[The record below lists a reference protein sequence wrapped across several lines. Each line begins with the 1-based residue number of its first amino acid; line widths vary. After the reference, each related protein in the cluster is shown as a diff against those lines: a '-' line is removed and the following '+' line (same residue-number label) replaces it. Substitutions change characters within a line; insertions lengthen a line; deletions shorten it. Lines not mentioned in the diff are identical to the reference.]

1 MVTAPTTTRR
11 QRLREATSQEIL
23 TVARDLLVREGA
35 QAVALRAVAREMG
48 MTAPALYRYYAS
60 HEDLLSALIVT
71 IFDEVSDTLEAAMKG
86 PDGSTL
92 DADVVRRTFAVI
104 RALRR
109 WAVDHP
115 AEFGLVF
122 GTPVPGYDTPEEG
135 PVIEACRRFGGVFQ
149 VLFQEFYTLCPFAA
163 DDAELSPALEQQLR
177 QYADFFSSTIPLPAL
192 AVLLSC
198 WARVYGLISLEVFGH
213 MQFALTDVEPLF
225 EAELAHM
232 AMMIGVPYQPPEK

>member
-1 MVTAPTTTRR
+1 VSAPTSTRR

-60 HEDLLSALIVT
+60 HEDLLSALIVS
-71 IFDEVSDTLEAAMKG
+71 IFDELCDTLEATALG
-86 PDGSTL
+86 DE
-92 DADVVRRTFAVI
+92 DVVRRTFAVI

-122 GTPVPGYDTPEEG
+122 GTPVPGYDTPDEG
-135 PVIEACRRFGGVFQ
+135 PVIEACRRFGGIFQ
-149 VLFQEFYTLCPFAA
+149 TLLQEFYTLCPFAT
-163 DDAELSPALEQQLR
+163 DDTPLSPALEQQLR
-177 QYADFFSSTIPLPAL
+177 QYADFFAATIPLPAL

-232 AMMIGVPYQPPEK
+232 AMMIGVPYQPPER

>member
-1 MVTAPTTTRR
+1 VSAPTSTRR

-71 IFDEVSDTLEAAMKG
+71 IFDEVSDTLEAAMKA
-86 PDGSTL
+86 PDGSVS
-92 DADVVRRTFAVI
+92 DGDVVRRTFAVI

-122 GTPVPGYDTPEEG
+122 GTPVPGYDTPDEG

-177 QYADFFSSTIPLPAL
+177 QYADFFSATIPLPAL

>member
-1 MVTAPTTTRR
+1 MSAPTATRR

-23 TVARDLLVREGA
+23 TVARDLLVREGS

-60 HEDLLSALIVT
+60 HEDLLSALIVS
-71 IFDEVSDTLEAAMKG
+71 IFDELSDGLEAAMAAAG
-86 PDGSTL
+86 E
-92 DADVVRRTFAVI
+92 DVTRQMFAVI
-104 RALRR
+104 RALRQ

-115 AEFGLVF
+115 AEFGLTF

-135 PVIEACRRFGGVFQ
+135 PVIEACRRFGGIFQ
-149 VLFQEFYTLCPFAA
+149 ALFQEFYADCPFAPHE
-163 DDAELSPALEQQLR
+163 DELSPALEQQLR
-177 QYADFFSSTIPLPAL
+177 QYATFFSATIPLPAL

-198 WARVYGLISLEVFGH
+198 WARVYGLICLEVFGH

-225 EAELAHM
+225 EAELKHM
-232 AMMIGVPYQPPEK
+232 SMMIGVPYSPPEK

>member
-1 MVTAPTTTRR
+1 MVSAPTTTRR

-35 QAVALRAVAREMG
+35 PAVALRAVAREMG

-86 PDGSTL
+86 PDGGSAL

-115 AEFGLVF
+115 AEFG
-122 GTPVPGYDTPEEG
+122 
-135 PVIEACRRFGGVFQ
+135 
-149 VLFQEFYTLCPFAA
+149 
-163 DDAELSPALEQQLR
+163 
-177 QYADFFSSTIPLPAL
+177 
-192 AVLLSC
+192 
-198 WARVYGLISLEVFGH
+198 
-213 MQFALTDVEPLF
+213 
-225 EAELAHM
+225 
-232 AMMIGVPYQPPEK
+232 